1 MMKEPS
7 YKSTRIYLW
16 ATAIAAWSVILLL
29 AAAAAFGSD
38 QAVSFGQVAMTP
50 LISVIV
56 GVLGVH
62 RGFGSVDFWAQA
74 KALSENIKDDPD
86 GKGGS

>member
-1 MMKEPS
+1 MKEPS
-7 YKSTRIYLW
+7 YRSTRLYLW
-16 ATAIAAWSVILLL
+16 ASAIAAWLVIIIL
-29 AAAAAFGSD
+29 AAAAAFGSE
-38 QAVSFGQVAMTP
+38 QAVAFGQIAMTP

-74 KALSENIKDDPD
+74 KALSENSKERSDE
-86 GKGGS
+86 KGAD